1 MIYIR
6 IPQIHEEIGSTP
18 GDILVFLTGQ
28 EEIEAMVRQI
38 KLIAGEA
45 TYENGSK
52 SLKLSVI
59 PLFATQ
65 QPAAQEKVFTP
76 TKPGF
81 RKIIVATN
89 VAETSITIPGVRYV
103 VDCCRVKAKVY
114 QPSTGID
121 VLKTVLVSQAQAW
134 QRTGRAGREGEGH
147 CYRMLTKEKFQKLP
161 KTTVPEV
168 LRCNLSSVILQLLT
182 VGVKDVEKF
191 DFLERPP
198 NDSLHCAMR
207 LLKLLGAVGGGGV
220 DDVNLTDLG
229 KKMSAFPIAPQF
241 AKAILNAKDL
251 GCTEEVVT
259 IVAILSGESILVTPV
274 AKREEALAARKKF
287 ASSEGD
293 HITYLKIFRAFK
305 SAQDQREWCLQNFV
319 NLRQMRFA
327 VEVRKQLMELCR
339 KEDIPVQ
346 SAGNQT
352 EPVRKAL
359 AQGLFTNVARLT
371 REGTY
376 VTVIYT

>member
-1 MIYIR
+1 
-6 IPQIHEEIGSTP
+6 
-18 GDILVFLTGQ
+18 
-28 EEIEAMVRQI
+28 MVRQI
-38 KLIAGEA
+38 KLIANEA
-45 TYENGSK
+45 TSENKPS
-52 SLKLSVI
+52 SLKMTVL

-65 QPAAQEKVFTP
+65 QPAVQEKVFKP
-76 TKPGF
+76 TQPGF
-81 RKIIVATN
+81 RKVIVATN

-147 CYRMLTKEKFQKLP
+147 CYRMVTNEKFKTLS

-168 LRCNLSSVILQLLT
+168 LRCNMSNVILQLLA

-191 DFLERPP
+191 DFLEKPP
-198 NDSLHCAMR
+198 SDSLQFAVR
-207 LLKLLGAVGGGGV
+207 LLKLLGAVDGTER
-220 DDVNLTDLG
+220 DLNLTDLG

-241 AKAILNAKDL
+241 AKAILSARDL

-287 ASSEGD
+287 SSSEGD
-293 HITYLKIFRAFK
+293 HVTYLKIFRAFK
-305 SAQDQREWCLQNFV
+305 AAQDQKEFCTQNFV

-327 VEVRKQLMELCR
+327 AEVRKQLMELCR

-346 SAGNQT
+346 SAGSQT
-352 EPVRKAL
+352 EPVRRAL

-371 REGTY
+371 KEGTY
-376 VTVIYT
+376 VTVIVHLAHFLFKKYCI

>member
-1 MIYIR
+1 
-6 IPQIHEEIGSTP
+6 
-18 GDILVFLTGQ
+18 
-28 EEIEAMVRQI
+28 
-38 KLIAGEA
+38 
-45 TYENGSK
+45 
-52 SLKLSVI
+52 
-59 PLFATQ
+59 
-65 QPAAQEKVFTP
+65 
-76 TKPGF
+76 
-81 RKIIVATN
+81 
-89 VAETSITIPGVRYV
+89 
-103 VDCCRVKAKVY
+103 
-114 QPSTGID
+114 
-121 VLKTVLVSQAQAW
+121 
-134 QRTGRAGREGEGH
+134 
-147 CYRMLTKEKFQKLP
+147 
-161 KTTVPEV
+161 
-168 LRCNLSSVILQLLT
+168 
-182 VGVKDVEKF
+182 
-191 DFLERPP
+191 
-198 NDSLHCAMR
+198 MR

-376 VTVIYT
+376 VTVIYI